1 MYKRYQFSLLKER
14 LEEPRMF
21 IQAIVGPR
29 QVGKSTMVKQVLE
42 EIDIPYTFESADAV
56 DPNDRGWIANM
67 WESARARMRF
77 GNLNEYLLVID
88 EVHKIDDWSNLVKK
102 EWDADTFHNVN
113 LKVVVLGSSRL
124 LLKSGL
130 NESLAGRFELIRMTH
145 WSYPEMRDAFGWSLE
160 QYIYFGGYPGSAPL
174 IGNESRWKRYVKDAI
189 VNPSI
194 EKDVLQ
200 TKIIYKP
207 ALIKQLFELGCSYSG
222 EELSLNKMVGQL
234 QDAGN
239 VTTLA
244 SYLETLSEAELL
256 CGMQK
261 YANDQARKYNSIPKL
276 MTYNPALFTIQ
287 VGKGFENEA
296 VTPKRW
302 GRWVETTVGAN
313 ILCHAEEYDYKVYY
327 WRENSLEVDFIL
339 QKEDKLIAIEVKSGR
354 RTTNDGLPAFRDKFH
369 PFSAFVVGSGGVP
382 VDEFLLISPDK
393 LFL

>member
-1 MYKRYQFSLLKER
+1 
-14 LEEPRMF
+14 MF